1 MYLINHKITKNNF
14 FLLIL
19 ISISLI
25 IILFNVYD
33 FVTERSANQYTDWL
47 INYQGGFV
55 RRGLI
60 GEILFQFYKITNL
73 RLDLIILSLIWFL
86 YILFSINFFL
96 ILKKIKLNFLNLL
109 IIFSPFSFL
118 YPIMDQKVSGRKDIL
133 IIVFFSLVSIFLKK
147 INFHL
152 HKYIIISL
160 SIVAI
165 YSHTGY
171 IFFIPILWCLY
182 LLTNISKP
190 VKTLFFDSLIIIFTI
205 LIFFIFVFL
214 NKSLT
219 LENIGMICESV
230 KSFAPPNCGVNDYL
244 STLSWS
250 LERNL
255 ILKYKIWSDENY
267 NLFYLL
273 TFAICF
279 SPLIFAISFSK
290 FKKKI
295 NINLLFV
302 LLIILICTLPIYYVG
317 ADYGRYLHI
326 TYLGLLI
333 IYFKALSEKIII
345 TSLPNFRILN
355 TLKFN
360 KQILI
365 ILIFIYGFTWTVPH
379 CCDSNFKFVYSK
391 ITEKIIRSF

>member
-1 MYLINHKITKNNF
+1 MYLINHKITKDNF

-25 IILFNVYD
+25 VILFNVYD
-33 FVTERSANQYTDWL
+33 FVIERSANQYTDWL

-55 RRGLI
+55 RRGLV
-60 GEILFQFYKITNL
+60 GEMLFQVYKITNF
-73 RLDLIILSLIWFL
+73 RLDLIILTFVWSL
-86 YILFSINFFL
+86 YILFSINFFI

-118 YPIMDQKVSGRKDIL
+118 YPVMDQKVSGRKDIL
-133 IIVFFSLVSIFLKK
+133 LIFFFTFVSIFLRK
-147 INFHL
+147 IHFRY
-152 HKYIIISL
+152 HKFIIIFL
-160 SIVAI
+160 SVLAF

-171 IFFIPILWCLY
+171 IFFIPILLCLY

-190 VKTLFFDSLIIIFTI
+190 IKKLFLDSLIIIFTI
-205 LIFFIFVFL
+205 FIFFIFVFL
-214 NKSLT
+214 NKSLN
-219 LENIGMICESV
+219 LENIGMICDSV

-255 ILKYKIWSDENY
+255 VLKYKIWSDDYY
-267 NLFYLL
+267 NLFYFLA
-273 TFAICF
+273 FVICF
-279 SPLIFAISFSK
+279 LPLFFSISFSK
-290 FKKKI
+290 FTKKI
-295 NINLLFV
+295 NINLL
-302 LLIILICTLPIYYVG
+302 LILSIILICTLPIYYVG

-333 IYFKALSEKIII
+333 IYFKAVREKIII
-345 TSLPNFRILN
+345 TNLPKFRILKN
-355 TLKFN
+355 FKLG
-360 KQILI
+360 KQIMI
-365 ILIFIYGFTWTVPH
+365 VLIFLYGFTWTVPH

-391 ITEKIIRSF
+391 ITKKIINKF